1 MAAAARNWGD
11 YIRGELNSINAASRL
26 TDLKTLREI
35 VDTLR
40 VVVNRCCAAEEDA
53 EGLEEPPA
61 YARAEAGAAAGAGNL
76 AAEQAAE
83 PHEWV
88 RNGDDEY
95 RWFKNSVTGE
105 TAWELPPGAILREN
119 VGVPPSPAVS
129 VANENERPPPPP
141 APAGAPPFATAANR
155 AAARGAVP
163 PPSLP
168 LGTRAGRLAANMEG
182 CNGVTPEDCRAARL
196 KLRRANSQ
204 LAAASASAGNAGN
217 AARENNSNILT
228 PPGSPPAT
236 PPGSP
241 PATPLVAAQSGG
253 KRRKRKTKK
262 NRRGCN
268 YRRSNRRYTER

>member
-61 YARAEAGAAAGAGNL
+61 GATAGAGNL

-105 TAWELPPGAILREN
+105 TAWELPPGAILKEN
-119 VGVPPSPAVS
+119 VSFPPSPTSSFAS
-129 VANENERPPPPP
+129 SSAASQANENERPPPPP
-141 APAGAPPFATAANR
+141 APAAGPAFATAANR

-163 PPSLP
+163 PPSGALP
-168 LGTRAGRLAANMEG
+168 PRAGRLAPNIMG
-182 CNGVTPEDCRAARL
+182 CDGVTPEDCRVARM

-204 LAAASASAGNAGN
+204 LASASASV
-217 AARENNSNILT
+217 EEPVT
-228 PPGSPPAT
+228 PPGT
-236 PPGSP
+236 PGRE
-241 PATPLVAAQSGG
+241 QSGG
-253 KRRKRKTKK
+253 KRRRGISRKKK

-268 YRRSNRRYTER
+268 YRRTNRRFTER

>member
-1 MAAAARNWGD
+1 MAEPARTWGD
-11 YIRGELNSINAASRL
+11 YIRGELNSINTASRL
-26 TDLKTLREI
+26 TNLKTLREI

-40 VVVNRCCAAEEDA
+40 VVVNRCCAAEENA

-61 YARAEAGAAAGAGNL
+61 SAQAEAADDARPVAG
-76 AAEQAAE
+76 E

-105 TAWELPPGAILREN
+105 TAWEVPPGGILR
-119 VGVPPSPAVS
+119 A
-129 VANENERPPPPP
+129 NERPPPP
-141 APAGAPPFATAANR
+141 AVGAGDAARLEGAGVVPHFATAANR
-155 AAARGAVP
+155 AAARGGVP
-163 PPSLP
+163 PPSGA

-182 CNGVTPEDCRAARL
+182 CDGVTPEHCRAARI

-204 LAAASASAGNAGN
+204 LASASASARNLSA
-217 AARENNSNILT
+217 EPVT
-228 PPGSPPAT
+228 PPGSP
-236 PPGSP
+236 
-241 PATPLVAAQSGG
+241 VAGQSGG

-268 YRRSNRRYTER
+268 YRRTNRRYTER

>member
-61 YARAEAGAAAGAGNL
+61 GATAVRGNL

-119 VGVPPSPAVS
+119 VGVPPSPAS
-129 VANENERPPPPP
+129 SFASSEANENERPPPPP
-141 APAGAPPFATAANR
+141 APAAAGGAPPFATAANR

-182 CNGVTPEDCRAARL
+182 CDGVTPEDCRAARL

-204 LAAASASAGNAGN
+204 LAAASAGN
-217 AARENNSNILT
+217 AARENNSNIVT
-228 PPGSPPAT
+228 PPGSPPATPVT

-241 PATPLVAAQSGG
+241 PATPLVVAAQSGG
-253 KRRKRKTKK
+253 NRRKRKTKK

>member
-40 VVVNRCCAAEEDA
+40 VVVNRCCAAEKNA

-61 YARAEAGAAAGAGNL
+61 GAGAGAVGNL

-88 RNGDDEY
+88 RNSDDEY
-95 RWFKNSVTGE
+95 TWFKNSVTGE

-119 VGVPPSPAVS
+119 MGVPPSPAVS
-129 VANENERPPPPP
+129 AANENERPPPPP
-141 APAGAPPFATAANR
+141 VEAGAPRFATAANR
-155 AAARGAVP
+155 AAARGGVP
-163 PPSLP
+163 PLSGALAP
-168 LGTRAGRLAANMEG
+168 RAGRLAPNMGG
-182 CNGVTPEDCRAARL
+182 CEGVTPEDCRAARV

-204 LAAASASAGNAGN
+204 LAASASVSAG
-217 AARENNSNILT
+217 ESPNI
-228 PPGSPPAT
+228 GA
-236 PPGSP
+236 
-241 PATPLVAAQSGG
+241 AAQSGG
-253 KRRKRKTKK
+253 KRKRRNKTKK
-262 NRRGCN
+262 NRKGCN
-268 YRRSNRRYTER
+268 YRRTNRR

>member
-1 MAAAARNWGD
+1 MSGAARNWGS
-11 YIRGELNSINAASRL
+11 YIRRELNSINAASRL
-26 TDLKTLREI
+26 TDLNTLREI

-40 VVVNRCCAAEEDA
+40 VVVNRCCAAEENA

-61 YARAEAGAAAGAGNL
+61 GAGAGAVGNL

-88 RNGDDEY
+88 RNSDDEY
-95 RWFKNSVTGE
+95 TWFKNSVTGE

-119 VGVPPSPAVS
+119 VGVPPSPASS

-141 APAGAPPFATAANR
+141 APSGAGDAARLEGAAAFATAANR

-168 LGTRAGRLAANMEG
+168 LGTRAGRLSPNMEG
-182 CNGVTPEDCRAARL
+182 CNGVTPEDCRAARI

-204 LAAASASAGNAGN
+204 LASASASAEN
-217 AARENNSNILT
+217 AAVT
-228 PPGSPPAT
+228 PPGT
-236 PPGSP
+236 P
-241 PATPLVAAQSGG
+241 PATPLPGQNGG
-253 KRRKRKTKK
+253 KRRKSRESRKKK

-268 YRRSNRRYTER
+268 YRRTNRRYTGRY

>member
-1 MAAAARNWGD
+1 MAAGARNWGD

-26 TDLKTLREI
+26 TDLNTLREI

-40 VVVNRCCAAEEDA
+40 VVVNRCCAAEENA

-61 YARAEAGAAAGAGNL
+61 GAAARAGNL
-76 AAEQAAE
+76 AAEQGAE

-88 RNGDDEY
+88 RNSDDEY
-95 RWFKNSVTGE
+95 TWFKNSVTGE

-119 VGVPPSPAVS
+119 VGVPPSPAS
-129 VANENERPPPPP
+129 SFASSEANENERPP
-141 APAGAPPFATAANR
+141 AFATAANR

-168 LGTRAGRLAANMEG
+168 LGTRAGRLSPNMEG
-182 CNGVTPEDCRAARL
+182 CNGVTPEDCRAARI

-204 LAAASASAGNAGN
+204 LAAAAASGGNTAV
-217 AARENNSNILT
+217 T
-228 PPGSPPAT
+228 PPG
-236 PPGSP
+236 
-241 PATPLVAAQSGG
+241 TPLPGQNGG
-253 KRRKRKTKK
+253 KRRKSRESRKKK

-268 YRRSNRRYTER
+268 YRRTNRRYTER

>member
-11 YIRGELNSINAASRL
+11 YIRGELNSINAASRA

-40 VVVNRCCAAEEDA
+40 VVVNRCCAAEKNA

-61 YARAEAGAAAGAGNL
+61 GAGAGAVGNL

-88 RNGDDEY
+88 RNSDDEY
-95 RWFKNSVTGE
+95 TWFKNSVTGE

-119 VGVPPSPAVS
+119 MGVPPSPAVS
-129 VANENERPPPPP
+129 AANENERPPPPP
-141 APAGAPPFATAANR
+141 APAGAPAFATAANR

-168 LGTRAGRLAANMEG
+168 SRAGRLAANMEG
-182 CNGVTPEDCRAARL
+182 CDGVTPEDCRAARL

-204 LAAASASAGNAGN
+204 LAAASAGN

-236 PPGSP
+236 PV
-241 PATPLVAAQSGG
+241 VAAQSGG
-253 KRRKRKTKK
+253 NRRKRKTKK